1 MNIKT
6 ILLAL
11 LLGGT
16 VLPVWT
22 GTQALATQDMQN
34 MQGME
39 GMKNTQGMP
48 MSEGVIRKV
57 DKTSGKITI
66 RHGELY
72 KLGMPAMTMS
82 FRVGN
87 PAMLD
92 QVKPGDS
99 VRFVADRVKGAL
111 TITHLERTT
120 P

>member
-1 MNIKT
+1 MKVRT

-16 VLPVWT
+16 GLPVWA
-22 GTQALATQDMQN
+22 GSQEQAAQDSQA
-34 MQGME
+34 
-39 GMKNTQGMP
+39 MP

-57 DKTSGKITI
+57 DKAAGKLTI

-72 KLGMPAMTMS
+72 KLGMPGMTMS
-82 FRVGN
+82 FRVGD

-99 VRFVADRVKGAL
+99 VRFVADSVKGAL
-111 TITHLERTT
+111 TITHLEIKT

>member
-1 MNIKT
+1 MKATT

-16 VLPVWT
+16 GLPVSA
-22 GTQALATQDMQN
+22 GSQEQAAQDTQN
-34 MQGME
+34 
-39 GMKNTQGMP
+39 MP

-57 DKTSGKITI
+57 DKASGKITI

-72 KLGMPAMTMS
+72 KLGMPGMTMT
-82 FRVGN
+82 FRVSD

-92 QVKPGDS
+92 RVKPGDS
-99 VRFVADRVKGAL
+99 VRFVADRVQGAL
-111 TITHLERTT
+111 TITHLETKT

>member
-1 MNIKT
+1 MKVRT

-11 LLGGT
+11 LLGGAG
-16 VLPVWT
+16 LPVWAAP
-22 GTQALATQDMQN
+22 QEHATPDVQN
-34 MQGME
+34 
-39 GMKNTQGMP
+39 MP

-57 DKTSGKITI
+57 DKAAGKITI

-72 KLGMPAMTMS
+72 KLGMPGMTMT
-82 FRVGN
+82 FRVSD

-99 VRFVADRVKGAL
+99 VRFVADRVQGAL
-111 TITHLERTT
+111 TITHLETKT